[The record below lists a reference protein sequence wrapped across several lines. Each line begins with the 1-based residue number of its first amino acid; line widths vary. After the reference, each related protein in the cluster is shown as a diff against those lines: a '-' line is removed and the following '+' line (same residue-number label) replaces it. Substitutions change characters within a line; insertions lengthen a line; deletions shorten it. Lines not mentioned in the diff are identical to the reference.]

1 VLVNAQAKQAA
12 QQIIDSLPDDVSFD
26 ELVYQLVFRA
36 HVEEG
41 LRDLDEGRTVTHEE
55 IEREFAE
62 WLKSDGP

>member
-1 VLVNAQAKQAA
+1 MNAPAKQTALE
-12 QQIIDSLPDDVSFD
+12 IINSLPDDVAFN

-41 LRDLDEGRTVTHEE
+41 LRDLDEGRTVPHEE

-62 WLKSDGP
+62 WLKSAGQ

>member
-1 VLVNAQAKQAA
+1 MNAPAKQTA
-12 QQIIDSLPDDVSFD
+12 QEIIASLPDDVSFN

-41 LRDLDEGRTVTHEE
+41 LRDLDEGRTVSHEE

-62 WLKSDGP
+62 WLKSAGP